1 MAERLALASGAVVVE
16 PRTLVEVTRLPSWA
30 PNLHPLVIHF
40 PIVLLI
46 AAVIVDFLALLRPRR
61 SSLNAVV
68 SALYVAG
75 ALSALVAYLSG
86 RQAAAGVLI
95 PGMAQPIVLDHWN
108 SALWTVAYFAA
119 LACTR
124 LALTMTGRGLPYWAR
139 VAAVAVGL
147 GGTLLLFHTAE
158 QGARLVYQHGV
169 GVQQPVRSAP
179 AHDLKGNP

>member
-1 MAERLALASGAVVVE
+1 VVE

-46 AAVIVDFLALLRPRR
+46 AAVVVDFLAVLRPRW
-61 SSLNAVV
+61 SWVDAVA

-75 ALSALVAYLSG
+75 ALSALGAYLSG

-108 SALWTVAYFAA
+108 SALWTLAYFGA
-119 LACTR
+119 LACAR
-124 LALTMTGRGLPYWAR
+124 LALTLTGRGLPYWAR
-139 VAAVAVGL
+139 VAAVAFAL
-147 GGTLLLFHTAE
+147 GGTLLLIHTAE
-158 QGARLVYQHGV
+158 QGARLVYEHGV
-169 GVQQPVRSAP
+169 GVHQPARSAP
-179 AHDLKGNP
+179 AHDIKGHP